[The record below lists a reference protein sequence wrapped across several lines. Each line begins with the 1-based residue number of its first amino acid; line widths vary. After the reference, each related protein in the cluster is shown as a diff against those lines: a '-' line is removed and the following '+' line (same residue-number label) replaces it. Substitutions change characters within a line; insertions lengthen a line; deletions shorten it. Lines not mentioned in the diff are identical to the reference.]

1 MDKSRINELLQER
14 GLTMQDLAKAMN
26 ISYQALHVSSS
37 ANSTL
42 SRLKE
47 IVSILFVNM
56 VELFVHRRTSFAIL
70 SAVLYWGAKNAEKR
84 KEPEN
89 EKKLY
94 LHEERTWKMADGY
107 SQVHSY
113 SCGYILNLHRVER
126 RVILD
131 RCFSRYRCYAV

>member
-26 ISYQALHVSSS
+26 ISYQALHASLS
-37 ANSTL
+37 ANLTL

-89 EKKLY
+89 EKK
-94 LHEERTWKMADGY
+94 TIFA
-107 SQVHSY
+107 
-113 SCGYILNLHRVER
+113 
-126 RVILD
+126 
-131 RCFSRYRCYAV
+131 